1 MDNELTR
8 EQALQGFMDRIA
20 GLRADL
26 YEHSLRPQA
35 AAWVRAEALALLPS
49 LDGAR
54 KGRIV
59 RFLYELGLLGCL
71 DPATQ
76 RPLPPVVKLDG
87 ADLREL
93 ELPHAALGWIHLV
106 ACFLDRANFAGAFL
120 GGANLGASDL
130 PGANLSHATLA
141 GANLYLC
148 DLRGANLSGADLTE
162 ARVTDEQLATA
173 ATAPSNAAHAP

>member
-1 MDNELTR
+1 MLDNELAR
-8 EQALQGFMDRIA
+8 EQALQGFLNRVA
-20 GLRADL
+20 ALRADL

-35 AAWVRAEALALLPS
+35 AAWMRAEALALLPS
-49 LDGAR
+49 LDGLR

-76 RPLPPVVKLDG
+76 QPLPPVVKLDG
-87 ADLREL
+87 ADLRDL
-93 ELPHAALGWIHLV
+93 QLPHANLGWIHLV
-106 ACFLDRANFAGAFL
+106 ACFLDRANFAGSYL

-130 PGANLSHATLA
+130 PGADLSHATLT
-141 GANLYLC
+141 GSNLYLC

-162 ARVTDEQLATA
+162 ARVTEAQLAA
-173 ATAPSNAAHAP
+173 AQTSPAAH

>member
-1 MDNELTR
+1 MDSELAR
-8 EQALQGFMDRIA
+8 EQALQGFMNRIA
-20 GLRADL
+20 GLRAEL
-26 YEHSLRPQA
+26 YEHSLRLQA

-49 LDGAR
+49 LDGAA

-59 RFLYELGLLGCL
+59 RFLYELGLLGCF
-71 DPATQ
+71 DAGTQ

-87 ADLREL
+87 ADLRDL

-106 ACFLDRANFAGAFL
+106 ACFLDRANFAGSYL

-130 PGANLSHATLA
+130 PGANLAHATLT

-148 DLRGANLSGADLTE
+148 DLREANLSGADLTE
-162 ARVTDEQLATA
+162 ARVTDAQLAVART
-173 ATAPSNAAHAP
+173 